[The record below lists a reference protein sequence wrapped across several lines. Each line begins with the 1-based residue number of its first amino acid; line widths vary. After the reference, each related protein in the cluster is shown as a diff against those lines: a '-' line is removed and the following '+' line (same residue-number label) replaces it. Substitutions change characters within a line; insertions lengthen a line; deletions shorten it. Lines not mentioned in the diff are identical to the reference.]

1 MGALFDHGCDC
12 IVTSLLSYQTLN
24 FVFANNNQ
32 VILIPFVLSGVFG
45 FFISNYCE
53 YYTGVLNTN
62 QGKIGVTEIQ
72 FILMG
77 LGLSSVFLGKK
88 FWSFPVLKLPLSAV
102 FLISLTVLNFSILLP
117 YAWRQYKRIEE
128 KKLFLFKLIP
138 FLTIFIGALAFISTK
153 TQDQTQLIIAII
165 SSAYQILTIK
175 TIVYSQAKQK
185 IPIFNFESIMVFSLA
200 VLTQNKYFHE
210 SFVHMIMTLG
220 YICLLS
226 VQILVITSLLR

>member
-1 MGALFDHGCDC
+1 M
-12 IVTSLLSYQTLN
+12 
-24 FVFANNNQ
+24 
-32 VILIPFVLSGVFG
+32 
-45 FFISNYCE
+45 
-53 YYTGVLNTN
+53 LNTN

-153 TQDQTQLIIAII
+153 TQD
-165 SSAYQILTIK
+165 
-175 TIVYSQAKQK
+175 
-185 IPIFNFESIMVFSLA
+185 
-200 VLTQNKYFHE
+200 
-210 SFVHMIMTLG
+210 
-220 YICLLS
+220 
-226 VQILVITSLLR
+226 